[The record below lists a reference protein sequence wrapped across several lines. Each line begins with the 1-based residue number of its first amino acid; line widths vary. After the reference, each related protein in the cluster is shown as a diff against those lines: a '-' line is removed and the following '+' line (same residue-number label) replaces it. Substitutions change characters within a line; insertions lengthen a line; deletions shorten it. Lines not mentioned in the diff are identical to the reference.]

1 MAIITIIGIG
11 QMGSALTFV
20 AAANGNELRLVGT
33 PVDREVVDACRTT
46 GRHPKLDIPFPEGTR
61 YWYSEDWREAVAG
74 SDFVIGAISSFGVD
88 WFLNDIL
95 ALMDPSVPVL
105 SAAKGLTDLPDGS
118 LISYPDYWERDL
130 RERGIRRDIYGLG
143 GPGTA
148 GEIMRHD
155 HTQVAICG
163 RDPEILRMMKD
174 ALKTSWF
181 HISLTHDINGL
192 ESAVAIKNAYALG
205 VAMALGYARMTDGDD
220 QATHYN
226 SQAAVFCQ
234 ASKEMIKVLRMQ
246 KADFDSSLIGIG
258 DLYVTVTGARTRQIG
273 LLLGEGKTY
282 EEAQEILGGI
292 TLESIVI
299 VRRLARALA
308 VKSERGLI
316 DKDEF
321 PLLYHV
327 MDVLD
332 SGVMKDLPWEK
343 FTFENI

>member
-20 AAANGNELRLVGT
+20 AAENGNELRLVGT
-33 PVDREVVDACRTT
+33 PVDREVVDACRAT
-46 GRHPKLDIPFPEGTR
+46 GRHPKLEIPYPEGIK
-61 YWYSEDWREAVAG
+61 YWYSEDWKEAVTG

-88 WFLNDIL
+88 WFLNEIL
-95 ALMDPSVPVL
+95 IPMDPTIPVL
-105 SAAKGLTDLPDGS
+105 SAAKGLTDLPDGT
-118 LISYPDYWERDL
+118 LISYPDFWEREL
-130 RERGIRRDIYGLG
+130 RARGIRRDVYGLG

-163 RDPEILRMMKD
+163 RDTTVMRMMKD

-226 SQAAVFCQ
+226 SQAAVFYQ
-234 ASKEMIKVLRMQ
+234 AAKEMVKVLRMQ
-246 KADFDSSLIGIG
+246 HADFDSSLIGIG

-273 LLLGEGKTY
+273 LLLGQGKTY

-299 VRRLARALA
+299 VRRLARAIA
-308 VKSERGLI
+308 VRAEQGLV
-316 DKDEF
+316 DSAEF

-327 MDVLD
+327 IDVLD
-332 SGVMKDLPWEK
+332 SGVMKELPWEK

>member
-1 MAIITIIGIG
+1 MATITIIGIG

-20 AAANGNELRLVGT
+20 AAANGNRLRLVGT
-33 PVDREVVDACRTT
+33 PVDREVVDACRKT
-46 GRHPKLDIPFPEGTR
+46 GCHPKLEIPFPKGTE
-61 YWYSEDWREAVAG
+61 YWYSEDWKEAVDG

-105 SAAKGLTDLPDGS
+105 SAAKGMTDLPDGT
-118 LISYPDYWERDL
+118 LISYPEYWEREL
-130 RERGIRRDIYGLG
+130 RARDIDRDIYAIG

-163 RDPEILRMMKD
+163 RDVAVMRMMKE
-174 ALKTSWF
+174 ALTTSWF
-181 HISLTHDINGL
+181 HISLTHDTNGL
-192 ESAVAIKNAYALG
+192 ESAVALKNAYALG
-205 VAMALGYARMTDGDD
+205 VAMALGYARKNDKDG
-220 QATHYN
+220 QGTFYN
-226 SQAAVFCQ
+226 SQAAVFYQ
-234 ASKEMIKVLRMQ
+234 ASKEMIKVLKIQ
-246 KADFDSSLIGIG
+246 QADFDSALIGIG

-282 EEAQEILGGI
+282 EEAREILGGI

-299 VRRLARALA
+299 VRRLARAIA
-308 VKSERGLI
+308 AKAEQGLV
-316 DKDEF
+316 DPADF

-327 MDVLD
+327 IDVLD
-332 SGVMKDLPWEK
+332 SDVMKDLPWEK
-343 FTFENI
+343 FTFENV

>member
-20 AAANGNELRLVGT
+20 AAANGNRLRLVGT
-33 PVDREVVDACRTT
+33 PVDREVVDACRRT
-46 GRHPKLDIPFPEGTR
+46 GRHPKLEIPFPEGIE
-61 YWYSEDWREAVAG
+61 YWYSEDWREAVTG

-95 ALMDPSVPVL
+95 AYMDPAIPVL

-118 LISYPDYWERDL
+118 LISYPDYWEREL
-130 RERGIRRDIYGLG
+130 RARGVVRDVYAIG

-163 RDPEILRMMKD
+163 RDAAVMRRMKE

-181 HISLTHDINGL
+181 HISLTHDTNGL
-192 ESAVAIKNAYALG
+192 ESAVALKNAYALG
-205 VAMALGYARMTDGDD
+205 VAMALGHARQRDGD
-220 QATHYN
+220 AGGAYYN
-226 SQAAVFCQ
+226 SQAAVFYQ
-234 ASKEMIKVLRMQ
+234 ASKEMIKVLKMQ
-246 KADFDSSLIGIG
+246 HADFDSALIGIG

-273 LLLGEGKTY
+273 LLLGEGKSY
-282 EEAQEILGGI
+282 EEAQKILGGI

-299 VRRLARALA
+299 VRRLAKALA
-308 VKSERGLI
+308 VKAEQGLV
-316 DKDEF
+316 DRDEF
-321 PLLYHV
+321 PLLHHV
-327 MDVLD
+327 IDVLD

-343 FTFENI
+343 FTFDNV

>member
-20 AAANGNELRLVGT
+20 AAANGNRLRLVGT
-33 PVDREVVDACRTT
+33 PVDREVVDACRET
-46 GRHPKLDIPFPEGTR
+46 GRHPKLEIPFPEGTE
-61 YWYSEDWREAVAG
+61 YWYSEDWKEAVTG

-95 ALMDPSVPVL
+95 ALMDPSIPVL
-105 SAAKGLTDLPDGS
+105 SAAKGLTDLPDGT
-118 LISYPDYWERDL
+118 LISYPDYWEREL
-130 RERGIRRDIYGLG
+130 RARGIVRDVYAIG

-148 GEIMRHD
+148 GEIMRRD

-163 RDPEILRMMKD
+163 RDTAVMRMMKE
-174 ALKTSWF
+174 ALRTSWF
-181 HISLTHDINGL
+181 HISLTHDANGL
-192 ESAVAIKNAYALG
+192 ESAVALKNAYALG
-205 VAMALGYARMTDGDD
+205 VAMALGYSRMKDKDD
-220 QATHYN
+220 QGTYYN
-226 SQAAVFCQ
+226 SQAAVFYQ
-234 ASKEMIKVLRMQ
+234 ASKEMIKVLKIQ
-246 KADFDSSLIGIG
+246 HADFDSALIGIG

-282 EEAQEILGGI
+282 EEARKILGGL

-308 VKSERGLI
+308 VKAEQGLV

-327 MDVLD
+327 IDVLD
-332 SGVMKDLPWEK
+332 SGVMKELPWEK
-343 FTFENI
+343 FTFENV